1 MPDCVVAAAG
11 ASSRMGGF
19 KPLLPL
25 GGRAMVDIVAS
36 RAREA
41 GCRVLVVVG
50 YRGDEVARL
59 FEGREGVVV
68 VGNPRWEEGM
78 LGSIQAALGLVR
90 GEAFF
95 CMNADMPLVP
105 ASAYGALA
113 AARDARYR
121 SAPPGA
127 GLPGAGLPEAA
138 FFAASGGREGHPVL
152 IPSAWIPEILALPR
166 GGRMRDFLAAR
177 QRELVELG
185 DDAVLADVDTP
196 EDYRRLSGR

>member
-1 MPDCVVAAAG
+1 MTVTMPDCVVAAAG

-95 CMNADMPLVP
+95 CMNADMPLVT
-105 ASAYGALA
+105 AAAYAALA
-113 AARDARYR
+113 AARDARNK

-127 GLPGAGLPEAA
+127 GPTGAA
-138 FFAASGGREGHPVL
+138 FFAAAGGREGHPVL
-152 IPSAWIPEILALPR
+152 LPAAWIPEILLLPR
-166 GGRMRDFLAAR
+166 AGRMRDFLAGR
-177 QRELVELG
+177 PRELVELG
-185 DDAVLADVDTP
+185 DDAVLTDIDTP